1 DVVVAFGE
9 DVFGGHQEFVES
21 GGHAALEKDGE
32 FGAAGTFEEREILHV
47 ARADLDDVGVFLDE
61 IERFVVDGFGDDA
74 EAVLLADMGENLQA
88 GEAESLEGVGAG
100 ARLVGAAAEESDAGG
115 LELLGYGETLLFGF
129 DSAGASDHSDVRATN
144 EDITGR
150 GGNFDDGVLFF
161 DVAGDEFVGLG
172 DGDTFDD
179 AGHGFENAEVDD
191 TGISG

>member
-1 DVVVAFGE
+1 
-9 DVFGGHQEFVES
+9 
-21 GGHAALEKDGE
+21 
-32 FGAAGTFEEREILHV
+32 
-47 ARADLDDVGVFLDE
+47 
-61 IERFVVDGFGDDA
+61 GDDA

-191 TGISG
+191 TGISGDADGGAAGAGHGMSFEAERFDAVADGADLVVGGVGLHDNEHGRILFSCVDSV